1 MNLKDAIVLVT
12 GGTSG
17 IGYETAKTLVAAG
30 ATVAICGRNE
40 VRTAIAAQE
49 IGATPIQCDV
59 SNEAEVRRMIHTMI
73 DVFGGFNVLIN
84 NAAYGHFSALT
95 DLKTA
100 DFDAIVATNIKGA
113 MLVGRESARHFTQK
127 NYGNIV
133 NISSTAGNSGFA
145 GGTAYCASKFAL
157 KGMTECWRAVLRKHN
172 VRVMLV
178 NPSEVQTN
186 FIANSGRDARPHS
199 TTKLEAEDIAHTIVS
214 LLGMH
219 DRGFVTETTVFATN
233 PQ

>member
-1 MNLKDAIVLVT
+1 
-12 GGTSG
+12 
-17 IGYETAKTLVAAG
+17 
-30 ATVAICGRNE
+30 
-40 VRTAIAAQE
+40 
-49 IGATPIQCDV
+49 
-59 SNEAEVRRMIHTMI
+59 
-73 DVFGGFNVLIN
+73 
-84 NAAYGHFSALT
+84 
-95 DLKTA
+95 
-100 DFDAIVATNIKGA
+100 
-113 MLVGRESARHFTQK
+113 
-127 NYGNIV
+127 
-133 NISSTAGNSGFA
+133 
-145 GGTAYCASKFAL
+145 
-157 KGMTECWRAVLRKHN
+157 MTECWRAELRKHN